1 MKDKALDAFKAR
13 DRPLRHRRARRPTS
27 PASLRVPLFVIGT
40 PVFNWIY
47 AKASELRGWQ
57 GDVDKVAGW
66 SHTCLFCRA
75 RLVLAGV
82 GHLGRGLLQLQR
94 AAGRAVPA
102 LAGTGRLGPGRP
114 WMAAVATVVCSGPPA
129 RRRRLPP
136 REARAGRGPA
146 RGRAGA
152 STDGALVGLRS
163 RHLRRWRREPGL
175 VGLPLR
181 QPPGDATVAGPPG
194 VALGRGGWRCEASP
208 AACDASR
215 DEGRPQPKAAPA
227 SGVLPPAGGGGGT
240 RHRRPMWCRPP
251 ARSQNP
257 LPERGVSGSV

>member
-1 MKDKALDAFKAR
+1 MNAFKAR
-13 DRPLRHRRARRPTS
+13 DRPLRRHRRARRPTS
-27 PASLRVPLFVIGT
+27 PASLRVPLFIIGT
-40 PVFNWIY
+40 PVFKWIY

-75 RLVLAGV
+75 RLALAGV
-82 GHLGRGLLQLQR
+82 GRLGRGLLQLQR

-114 WMAAVATVVCSGPPA
+114 WMAAVATVMCSGPPV

-136 REARAGRGPA
+136 REARAGHGLA

-163 RHLRRWRREPGL
+163 PPSAMAPGTRACRPALAPTTRRRNRRWAARCGPWPRRVE
-175 VGLPLR
+175 V
-181 QPPGDATVAGPPG
+181 
-194 VALGRGGWRCEASP
+194 
-208 AACDASR
+208 
-215 DEGRPQPKAAPA
+215 
-227 SGVLPPAGGGGGT
+227 
-240 RHRRPMWCRPP
+240 
-251 ARSQNP
+251 
-257 LPERGVSGSV
+257 RGVPGGL

>member
-1 MKDKALDAFKAR
+1 MNAFEAR
-13 DRPLRHRRARRPTS
+13 DRPLRHHHRARRPTS
-27 PASLRVPLFVIGT
+27 PASLRVPLSIIGT
-40 PVFNWIY
+40 PVFKWIY

-75 RLVLAGV
+75 RLALAGV
-82 GHLGRGLLQLQR
+82 GRLGRGLLQLQR

-136 REARAGRGPA
+136 REARAGCGPA

-163 RHLRRWRREPGL
+163 RHLRRGAGNPGL
-175 VGLPLR
+175 
-181 QPPGDATVAGPPG
+181 
-194 VALGRGGWRCEASP
+194 
-208 AACDASR
+208 
-215 DEGRPQPKAAPA
+215 
-227 SGVLPPAGGGGGT
+227 
-240 RHRRPMWCRPP
+240 
-251 ARSQNP
+251 
-257 LPERGVSGSV
+257 